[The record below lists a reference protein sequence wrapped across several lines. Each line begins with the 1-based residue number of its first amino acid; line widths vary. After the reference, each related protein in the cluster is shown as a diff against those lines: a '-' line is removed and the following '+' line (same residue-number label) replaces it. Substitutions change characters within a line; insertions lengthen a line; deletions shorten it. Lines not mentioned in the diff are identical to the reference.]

1 MTHRPA
7 ILLAALLPLLSAAT
21 PATLPST
28 TRSASTQPDSSRFL
42 RYVET
47 GPDAGRLE
55 AAVRT
60 YRSADRKITVHLVS
74 AVHVADPAYF
84 RRLNDLFRSYD
95 AVLYEM
101 VKPANS
107 PPPPPGFRS
116 GSSVSALQRW
126 LKDNLDL
133 DFQLDDVDYT
143 RPNFIHADLDV
154 ETFERLMDQR
164 GESLTSLL
172 LRAMLSDMTA
182 PEDPNNPPPTI
193 FDLFKALTAS
203 DRPRQLKLL
212 LAKQF
217 NDVEE
222 KLAGL
227 AGSVLLTERNNKAL
241 ATLRESISSGH
252 KNIAIF
258 YGAGHMAELESRLTT
273 DLGFRPASVAWLTAW
288 DLSAA
293 PTPSTRPATR
303 PSPADHV
310 RE

>member
-1 MTHRPA
+1 MTHRRPA
-7 ILLAALLPLLSAAT
+7 IFFVALIPLLSAAA

-28 TRSASTQPDSSRFL
+28 TRSASSQPDSSRFL
-42 RYVET
+42 RFVET
-47 GPDAGRLE
+47 GPDSGRLE

-60 YRSADRKITVHLVS
+60 YRSPDGKVTVHLVS

-84 RRLNDLFRSYD
+84 RRLNDLFRGYD
-95 AVLYEM
+95 AILYEM
-101 VKPANS
+101 VKPAGS

-116 GSSVSALQRW
+116 GSSVSMLQRW

-133 DFQLDDVDYT
+133 DFQLDDIDYT

-164 GESLTSLL
+164 GESLTTLL
-172 LRAMLSDMTA
+172 LRAMLRDMTA

-193 FDLFKALTAS
+193 FDLFKALSAP

-212 LAKQF
+212 LARQF

-222 KLAGL
+222 KLAAL
-227 AGSVLLTERNNKAL
+227 SGSVLLTERNNKAL
-241 ATLRESISSGH
+241 ATLRDAISHGH

-258 YGAGHMAELESRLTT
+258 YGAGHMDELESRLTR
-273 DLGFRPASVAWLTAW
+273 DLGFRPASVVWLTAW
-288 DLSAA
+288 DLSPK
-293 PTPSTRPATR
+293 PTTRPATR
-303 PSPADHV
+303 TAPGDHV